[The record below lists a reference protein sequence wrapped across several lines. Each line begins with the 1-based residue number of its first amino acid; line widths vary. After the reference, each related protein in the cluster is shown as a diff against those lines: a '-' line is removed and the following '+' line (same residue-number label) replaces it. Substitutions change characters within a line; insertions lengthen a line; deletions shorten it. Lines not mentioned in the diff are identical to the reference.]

1 MHLRYPGVSVNQPRS
16 ANVATPKR
24 PSDRLR
30 RLFAIACTGM
40 SFPPTVV
47 ADPTLFIARQ
57 HAMHDQR
64 DTVLANLSVDLTLV
78 MYRNKCT

>member
-1 MHLRYPGVSVNQPRS
+1 
-16 ANVATPKR
+16 
-24 PSDRLR
+24 
-30 RLFAIACTGM
+30 M

-57 HAMHDQR
+57 HAMHEER

-78 MYRNKCT
+78 MYRNKCTQAIVKLATFW